1 MMTEKES
8 VITLRDILSFY
19 FKHQLRILFIFFST
33 TICVTV
39 LVYYFPEKYEVIAK
53 LLVKMGRENASI
65 SPTITNPSI
74 WQIGKQMKE
83 IVNSEAG
90 ILESTHLVEKLVSEL
105 GVDFFDPKREPP
117 ETVLQKLRAA
127 TVFIVNKVKNFFLA
141 IAYKLD
147 IIREITPFEQTVL
160 GIKKNLSVSIEKDS
174 NILNV
179 IYRTPVPEN
188 GKTVLN
194 KLIELYLES
203 RIGIHKNQGVYSFFE
218 EQAQN
223 FETMLKDAEGKLTSF
238 KKSKD
243 VVSLES
249 QRDIVLKQFL
259 EQRKLKDDIKT
270 KLYELESRI
279 MELQKGK
286 SGLERNEVI
295 SKHVGKNSLI
305 DFYKEKL
312 ANLELERNK
321 ILQNYKEDSPSV
333 MTVEENIAEMKDRLA
348 KENKNILVNTVTGIN
363 SVYQNLD
370 SEIIVSRAELSS
382 TQAKL
387 SKQEDILSKLKSE
400 LEKLNFH
407 ETEIKRLSRNLA
419 VIENNYLLYKNKTEE
434 ARIQE
439 AMDRSRI
446 VNISIAS
453 PPTSSIIPLKKMRFV
468 PRKIYYILIA
478 MLASLSMGVV
488 FSLLV
493 DYYDRR
499 IVNERDIE
507 RELNI
512 EVLGV
517 FFRNKQLSELMPKDE
532 PKSIR
537 RLFSKRTIK
546 RSNAKG

>member
-1 MMTEKES
+1 MTTEKES
-8 VITLRDILSFY
+8 VLTLRDILNFY
-19 FKHQLRILFIFFST
+19 FKHQLQMLFIFFST
-33 TICVTV
+33 TIFVAA
-39 LVYYFPEKYEVIAK
+39 LVYYFPEKYEVSAK

-65 SPTITNPSI
+65 SPAITNPSI

-83 IVNSEAG
+83 IINSEAE
-90 ILESTHLVEKLVSEL
+90 ILESSYLVEKLVSEL
-105 GVDFFDPKREPP
+105 GVDFFDVKKEPS
-117 ETVLQKLRAA
+117 ETILQKLKAA
-127 TVFIVNKVKNFFLA
+127 TVFIVKKVKNSLLA
-141 IAYKLD
+141 VAYKLD

-179 IYRTPVPEN
+179 IYKTPVREN
-188 GKTVLN
+188 GKTVLK
-194 KLIELYLES
+194 KLIESYLEN
-203 RIGIHKNQGVYSFFE
+203 RIEIHKNQGVHSFFE

-223 FETMLKDAEGKLTSF
+223 YEIMLKDAEEELTSF

-249 QRDIVLKQFL
+249 QRSIVLKQFL
-259 EQRKLKDDIKT
+259 EQRKQRDDIKT
-270 KLYELESRI
+270 KLHELKSRI
-279 MELQKGK
+279 TELQKEQ

-295 SKHVGKNSLI
+295 SKHIGKNDLI

-321 ILQNYKEDSPSV
+321 LLQNYKEGSPSV
-333 MTVEENIAEMKDRLA
+333 TTVEKNIAEMKDRLA
-348 KENKNILVNTVTGIN
+348 KENKEIIVNTVTGIN
-363 SVYQNLD
+363 AVYQNLD
-370 SEIIVSRAELSS
+370 SEIIVLRAELSG

-387 SKQEDILSKLKSE
+387 SKQEDILSKLRSE
-400 LEKLNFH
+400 LDALNFH
-407 ETEIKRLSRNLA
+407 GTEIKRLSRDLA

-434 ARIQE
+434 ARIQD

-453 PPTSSIIPLKKMRFV
+453 PATSSIIPLKKMGFV

-488 FSLLV
+488 YSLLV

-499 IVNERDIE
+499 IINERDIE
-507 RELNI
+507 RKLNI
-512 EVLGV
+512 KVLGV
-517 FFRNKQLSELMPKDE
+517 FFHNKQLSELMPKGE
-532 PKSIR
+532 PKGIR
-537 RLFSKRTIK
+537 RLFSKRTIR